1 MPSPQLLSPF
11 DLAGLALKN
20 RVVLAPMTRARA
32 GKERVPTDL
41 MAKYYAQRASAG
53 LVLTEAT
60 TISEQANGWN
70 ESAGIY
76 NDTQADGW
84 KKAVAAVHD
93 AGGVIFCQLWHCGR
107 ASHSAFHA
115 GLPAV
120 APSAIA
126 INGEYIHTP
135 EGKKPH
141 ETPRPL
147 EASEVPAVV
156 ADYVAAARRAEAA
169 GFDGVEVH
177 GANGYLID
185 TFLQS
190 KTNQRT
196 DAYGGSLDNRFRF
209 LAEVLA
215 GVTSVFPAN
224 RVGVR
229 LSPNGVY
236 NDMGSPDYRETFL
249 GVAERL
255 DRFGLAYL
263 HVMDGLAFGFHELG
277 TPMTLAEFRVVFHG
291 ALMANCGYTQETA
304 EGAIAAGDADLVSFG
319 RPFISNPDLV
329 DRFANDWPLAEPAE
343 IAAWYTPG
351 EKGYADWPTY
361 KPGVA

>member
-1 MPSPQLLSPF
+1 MPSPHLLSPF
-11 DLAGLALKN
+11 DLAGLPLSN

-32 GKERVPTDL
+32 GVERVPNEL
-41 MAKYYAQRASAG
+41 MARYYAQRAAAG
-53 LVLTEAT
+53 LLLTEAT
-60 TISEQANGWN
+60 TISPQANGWN

-76 NDTQADGW
+76 TEAQAAGW
-84 KKAVAAVHD
+84 KNVVEAVHA
-93 AGGVIFCQLWHCGR
+93 AGGKVFCQLWHCGR
-107 ASHSAFHA
+107 ASHSAFHD
-115 GLPAV
+115 GKPAV

-126 INGEYIHTP
+126 IQADYIHTP

-141 ETPRPL
+141 ETPRAL
-147 EASEVPAVV
+147 ETHEIAAVV
-156 ADYVAAARRAEAA
+156 SDYVRAAERALDA

-190 KTNQRT
+190 KTNERT

-209 LAEVLA
+209 LGEVLA
-215 GVTSVFPAN
+215 GVTRVFAAS

-229 LSPNGVY
+229 ISPNGVY

-255 DRFGLAYL
+255 NPFGLAYL
-263 HVMDGLAFGFHELG
+263 HVMDGLGFGFHELG
-277 TPMTLAEFRVVFHG
+277 TPMTLREFREVYRG
-291 ALMANCGYTQETA
+291 PLMGNCGYTQEIA
-304 EGAIAAGDADLVSFG
+304 EAAIAAGDADLVSFG

-329 DRFANDWPLAEPAE
+329 QRFANDWPLAEPAE
-343 IAAWYTPG
+343 MSAWYTPG
-351 EKGYADWPTY
+351 EKGYADWPAY
-361 KPGVA
+361 EG